1 MEYLELVFVSTYFET
16 TVLSTLTSQM
26 FIGFFSSKN
35 ISFATFVTPN
45 HNITILSKKI
55 CDYFLGCYYEHFSDS
70 IL

>member
-16 TVLSTLTSQM
+16 TILSTLTSQM

-45 HNITILSKKI
+45 HNITIL
-55 CDYFLGCYYEHFSDS
+55 
-70 IL
+70 